1 MRESVCHCE
10 GWRRLQKAEAKKG
23 FIMAVA
29 AGIVLKKKKNLP
41 LFASVFYGKI
51 EQSTEERISKDYLL
65 YKIQI
70 KLKQY
75 VRGISTD
82 SQGDGTSNLS
92 VGPVN
97 SIHVGRGLC
106 YSAVGAVIFQGRLEK
121 AHMDQRSGLN

>member
-10 GWRRLQKAEAKKG
+10 GWRRLQKAEAKKE
-23 FIMAVA
+23 FITAVA
-29 AGIVLKKKKNLP
+29 AGIVLKNLH
-41 LFASVFYGKI
+41 LFASVFYGNI

-65 YKIQI
+65 YKIKI

-75 VRGISTD
+75 VREISTD

-97 SIHVGRGLC
+97 AINVGRGLC
-106 YSAVGAVIFQGRLEK
+106 
-121 AHMDQRSGLN
+121 

>member
-1 MRESVCHCE
+1 MCVIVRDGE
-10 GWRRLQKAEAKKG
+10 GYRKLRPRKDLSWLLLQALC
-23 FIMAVA
+23 
-29 AGIVLKKKKNLP
+29 LKKKKNLP

-82 SQGDGTSNLS
+82 SQGDRTSDLS
-92 VGPVN
+92 VGPVS
-97 SIHVGRGLC
+97 SIRVRRDLC
-106 YSAVGAVIFQGRLEK
+106 YSAVGAVIFQGRSEK
-121 AHMDQRSGLN
+121 AHMDQRRGLN

>member
-10 GWRRLQKAEAKKG
+10 GWKRLQKAEAEKG

-29 AGIVLKKKKNLP
+29 AGIVLKNLP

-75 VRGISTD
+75 VRGISTE
-82 SQGDGTSNLS
+82 SQRDGTSNLS

-97 SIHVGRGLC
+97 STRVGRGLC
-106 YSAVGAVIFQGRLEK
+106 YRAVGTVIFQGRLEK

>member
-1 MRESVCHCE
+1 M
-10 GWRRLQKAEAKKG
+10 
-23 FIMAVA
+23 
-29 AGIVLKKKKNLP
+29 
-41 LFASVFYGKI
+41 
-51 EQSTEERISKDYLL
+51 
-65 YKIQI
+65 
-70 KLKQY
+70 
-75 VRGISTD
+75 RGISTD